1 MWIMGSSLFSIG
13 LTGLNAAQAGLVT
26 TSHNISNAGTAGY
39 SRQST
44 VQSTNPAL
52 FTGAGFFGE
61 GTKVDT
67 IKRAYNG
74 FLTNQVLSADTK
86 FNEYDTYS
94 TEISQVDNMLA
105 DPSVGLTPA
114 VASFFEGV
122 QEVAANPSSVPA
134 RQSMISTA
142 QSLVARFQNLSERI
156 SDVRAGV
163 ESQIKD
169 TVSAIG
175 TYAKEIAELNHK
187 IAVAQQAGSA
197 QPANDLLDTRDQ
209 LIKELNQLTRV
220 STTTASDGSMSV
232 FIGTGQPLV
241 VGTNATNLA
250 AQSSRSDPTRNDIN
264 IITQSGAAITIPE
277 SLLGGGKLG
286 GLLAMR
292 SGSLDT
298 AQNQLGLIAVGMS
311 TSFNA
316 QHLLG
321 QDLNGNLG
329 TNFFAPPV
337 VGVQRYSDAVTAS
350 PQVDF
355 SDISKLTG
363 DDYKLT
369 FTDST
374 GGYSLTRV
382 SDGAS
387 VTAAN
392 VGLSITPA
400 ATSTVGDSFMILPT
414 RNAAANISVS
424 ISDTRMVAAAS
435 PITSAATTGNLG
447 TGSITA
453 PVVSDTT
460 SLASFGTTA
469 APLTLS
475 YSGGNLSGFPAALPV
490 TYTPLGGS
498 PVTVS
503 APVASIPYTTGMTI
517 AVGGASFAIAGALQ
531 NNDSFTLG
539 PNTNGVSDS
548 RNAVALGNL
557 QTTKTLLSANGTPS
571 ATFQSVYSQ
580 LVSAVG
586 NKAREVKVNR
596 DAQQSL
602 VDQATQAQQSVAGV
616 NLDEEAANLIRYQQA
631 YQAAGKV
638 MNIAS
643 KLFDQVL
650 ALGQ

>member
-1 MWIMGSSLFSIG
+1 MSASLYNIG
-13 LTGLNAAQAGLVT
+13 LTGLNAAQAGLLT
-26 TSHNISNAGTAGY
+26 TSHNISNAGTTGY
-39 SRQST
+39 SRQSV

-67 IKRAYNG
+67 VKRAYNG
-74 FLTNQVLSADTK
+74 FLTNQVLAAETK
-86 FNEYDTYS
+86 FTEYDTYD
-94 TEISQVDNMLA
+94 TEISQIDNMLA
-105 DPSVGLTPA
+105 DSTVGLTPA
-114 VASFFEGV
+114 LASFFGGV
-122 QEVAANPSSVPA
+122 QEVAANPSSIPA

-142 QSLVARFQNLSERI
+142 QSLVARFQNLSERLN
-156 SDVRAGV
+156 DVRSGV
-163 ESQIKD
+163 ESQIKE

-175 TYAKEIAELNHK
+175 TYAKEIAEMNHK

-220 STTTASDGSMSV
+220 STATGSDGSLSV

-241 VGTNATNLA
+241 VGTVATTLD
-250 AQSSRSDPTRNDIN
+250 AQPSSSDPHRFNVN
-264 IITQSGAAITIPE
+264 IVTTSGNAITIPE

-292 SGSLDT
+292 SGSLDA
-298 AQNQLGLIAVGMS
+298 AQNQLGLVAIGIS
-311 TSFNA
+311 TTFNA
-316 QHLLG
+316 QHQLG

-329 TNFFAPPV
+329 TNFFTPP
-337 VGVQRYSDAVTAS
+337 AVSVERFATASTAS
-350 PQVDF
+350 PDVQF
-355 SDISKLTG
+355 ADISKLTG

-369 FTDST
+369 FTDTT

-387 VTAAN
+387 VTAAS
-392 VGLSITPA
+392 VGLTITPA
-400 ATSTVGDSFMILPT
+400 ATSMVGDSFMILPT
-414 RNAAANISVS
+414 RNAAANIGVS
-424 ISDTRMVAAAS
+424 ISDTRMVAAAA
-435 PITSAATTGNLG
+435 PITSAATSSNRG

-453 PVVSDTT
+453 PVVGSTAD
-460 SLASFGTTA
+460 LASFGISA
-469 APLTLS
+469 SPLKLT
-475 YSGGNLSGFPAALPV
+475 YSAGNLSGFPASLPV

-498 PVTVS
+498 PVTLA
-503 APVASIPYTTGMTI
+503 APVASIPYSSGMSI
-517 AVGGASFAIAGALQ
+517 SVGGVSFSMTGAIQ
-531 NNDSFTLG
+531 DEDTFTVG
-539 PNTNGVSDS
+539 PNSQGVSDS
-548 RNAVALGNL
+548 RNAVLMGNL
-557 QTTKTLLSANGTPS
+557 QTTKVLLSAGGQPS

-586 NKAREVKVNR
+586 NKAREVSVNR
-596 DAQQSL
+596 DAQESL
-602 VDQATQAQQSVAGV
+602 VEQATNAQQSVAGV

-638 MNIAS
+638 MSIAS